1 MGLFDSLGGI
11 LNNLERQG
19 GSSPNGG
26 GLAELCGQ
34 LFQQAGGLEGIVAKL
49 NEAGLGREVS
59 SWIGTDSNL
68 PISADQI
75 RAALGNE
82 EVQKLAAS
90 FGVPVEQLSEILAQ
104 HLPATV
110 DQASPEGTLKV

>member
-1 MGLFDSLGGI
+1 MSLFDNLGGI
-11 LNNLERQG
+11 LNNLSKQG
-19 GSSPNGG
+19 ENSSGGG
-26 GLAELCGQ
+26 GLAELAGQ
-34 LFQQAGGLEGIVAKL
+34 LFQQAGGLDGILSKL
-49 NEAGLGREVS
+49 NEAGLGQEVS
-59 SWIGTDSNL
+59 SWIGTGSNL

-110 DQASPEGTLKV
+110 DQASPDGTLKV